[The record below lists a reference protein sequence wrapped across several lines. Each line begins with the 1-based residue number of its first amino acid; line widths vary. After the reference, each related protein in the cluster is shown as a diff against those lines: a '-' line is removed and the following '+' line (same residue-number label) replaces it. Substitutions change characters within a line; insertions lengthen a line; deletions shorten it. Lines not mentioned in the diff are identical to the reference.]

1 MKRLEAKRAGLA
13 AGAAGSVAL
22 VGLLTL
28 RPAGEEPVP
37 PPTPVAAPSIAQ
49 PAPAPTPAPPPPPS
63 AAGLRLY
70 GLLGRGAV
78 IASADGQQQFFALG
92 REVSPGLRLARIEPQ
107 AAILASAGGELRL
120 GFDGAA
126 PVRAAAA
133 GPVPAARTGEDALH
147 DATLTYRLGLA
158 PRRIGSRT
166 AGFIVRRGISMP
178 ALEQAG
184 LRPGDLILAV
194 NGSGFDEERML
205 ELAWEIANTP
215 RTEFEIE
222 RGGRRM
228 RLALQSP
235 Q

>member
-1 MKRLEAKRAGLA
+1 MRRPDAKRAGLA
-13 AGAAGSVAL
+13 AGAAGLVAL
-22 VGLLTL
+22 IGLLTL
-28 RPAGEEPVP
+28 RPAAEEAAPAP
-37 PPTPVAAPSIAQ
+37 SPVAAPSIALA
-49 PAPAPTPAPPPPPS
+49 APAPTPAPPPPPS

-78 IASADGQQQFFALG
+78 IASADGQQRFFALG

-126 PVRAAAA
+126 PVQAAAA
-133 GPVPAARTGEDALH
+133 GPAPVARTAEETLR
-147 DATLTYRLGLA
+147 DATLRYRLGLA

-166 AGFIVRRGISMP
+166 SGFVVRPGVDMP
-178 ALEQAG
+178 ALARAG
-184 LRPGDLILAV
+184 LLPGDLILAV

-215 RTEFEIE
+215 RTEFDIE

-228 RLALQSP
+228 RLALQSQP
-235 Q
+235 